1 MLKANRI
8 NEFDVVVFG
17 PRTLL
22 LAFGSALSKAG
33 LKTWK
38 LSDVAIQVSFDG
50 APELRAQLPPVDTE
64 YEIQR
69 PLDGSGANEA
79 SQSPADRLASPPPQR
94 VGRDAG

>member
-1 MLKANRI
+1 MLKAHRI
-8 NEFDVVVFG
+8 TEFDVVVFG

-22 LAFGSALSKAG
+22 LAFRSALNKAG

-50 APELRAQLPPVDTE
+50 APELRAQLPPVGTE

-69 PLDGSGANEA
+69 PLDGASEA
-79 SQSPADRLASPPPQR
+79 SQSPADRPASPPPQR
-94 VGRDAG
+94 VGRDVG

>member
-22 LAFGSALSKAG
+22 LAFRSALNKAG

-50 APELRAQLPPVDTE
+50 APEIRAKLPPVGAE

-69 PLDGSGANEA
+69 PLDGSETET
-79 SQSPADRLASPPPQR
+79 SQSPADRSVSPPPQR
-94 VGRDAG
+94 VGRDVG